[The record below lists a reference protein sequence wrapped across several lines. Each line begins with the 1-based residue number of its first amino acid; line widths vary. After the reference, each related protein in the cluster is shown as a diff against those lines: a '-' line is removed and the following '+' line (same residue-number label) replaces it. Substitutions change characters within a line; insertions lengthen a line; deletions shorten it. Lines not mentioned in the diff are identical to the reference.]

1 MTGFVYL
8 GDPCTI
14 SCQEELNEAI
24 RLYELNR
31 DSELVIH
38 CKFLLN
44 WDIEFLT
51 LLTLSHPRGSPLT
64 SKIVWR

>member
-1 MTGFVYL
+1 MCIKTLCYRVNIVVTTAFVYL

-38 CKFLLN
+38 CKCLLR
-44 WDIEFLT
+44 
-51 LLTLSHPRGSPLT
+51 LSFYAQFYS
-64 SKIVWR
+64 

>member
-38 CKFLLN
+38 CKYLLRLFFLCTIL
-44 WDIEFLT
+44 FLKEYN
-51 LLTLSHPRGSPLT
+51 HKVVVVK
-64 SKIVWR
+64 KI

>member
-1 MTGFVYL
+1 MVMKTGFFYL

-38 CKFLLN
+38 CKCLLWTLFLFK
-44 WDIEFLT
+44 I
-51 LLTLSHPRGSPLT
+51 LSFKEYSH
-64 SKIVWR
+64 I